1 VAYCQTGVA
10 VKDHRREAGG
20 LVAKIG
26 EVAAAAPLSGVE
38 AAGEAAQ
45 ISEHLDRQRKS
56 FFFFIFNS

>member
-1 VAYCQTGVA
+1 
-10 VKDHRREAGG
+10 
-20 LVAKIG
+20 VAKIG
-26 EVAAAAPLSGVE
+26 EEATAAALSGVE